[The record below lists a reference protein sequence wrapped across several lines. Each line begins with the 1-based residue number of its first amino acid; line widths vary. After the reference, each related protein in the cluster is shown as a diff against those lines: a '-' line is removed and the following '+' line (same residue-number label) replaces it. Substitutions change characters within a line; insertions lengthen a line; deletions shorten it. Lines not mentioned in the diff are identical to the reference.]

1 MQIRSFVVVAMLAGL
16 VPASAGAQ
24 LFRAYVSSKGSD
36 ANPCT
41 LPQPCRLL
49 PAALNA
55 VASGGE
61 IWMLDSANYNT
72 STVNIDRSVAI
83 MAIPGVVGSVV
94 STASGP
100 AISITT
106 PVQVALRNIAV
117 VPLSGT
123 TNNGLLVTSAAT
135 VSLEGCVVSGQGDTA
150 ISAGSGAIV
159 SVTRSVFRNNGRG
172 AQAVGGELQ
181 VSSSTFV
188 DNGSAVLAFGS
199 GSSVGSVTVS
209 DTTFMGNDAAV
220 QAAALGGSAQIS
232 LTRVVIQ
239 KSANAMIVYAN
250 SGFFGRITIGSST
263 VTSNTSAFLVNTGGG
278 GTVTIRTLGNNHFAD
293 NGGSSGALTPFS
305 AQ

>member
-1 MQIRSFVVVAMLAGL
+1 MQIRSFFVVAMLAGL
-16 VPASAGAQ
+16 LPASAGAQ

-36 ANPCT
+36 VNPCT

-72 STVNIDRSVAI
+72 STVSIDRSVAI
-83 MAIPGVVGSVV
+83 SAVPGVVGSVV
-94 STASGP
+94 SSPSGP

-106 PVQVALRNIAV
+106 PVQVALRNVSI
-117 VPLSGT
+117 VPLSGA
-123 TNNGLLVTSAAT
+123 TNNGLSITSAAT
-135 VSLEGCVVSGQGDTA
+135 VSLEDCVLSGQGDTA
-150 ISAGSGAIV
+150 IGASSGAIV
-159 SVTRSVFRNNGRG
+159 SVTRCVLRNNGRG
-172 AQAVGGELQ
+172 AQALAAELQ

-209 DTTFMGNDAAV
+209 DTTFMGNDTAV
-220 QAAALGGSAQIS
+220 QAVALGGSAQIS

-239 KSANAMIVYAN
+239 KSSNAMLVYAGT
-250 SGFFGRITIGSST
+250 GFFGRITIGSST
-263 VTSNTSAFLVNTGGG
+263 VTSNTSAFLVNNSGG